1 MAENPLLFQ
10 TPYVREPDPP
20 SPRSST
26 GLALTQGSSGEALDS
41 VISDPPNRKPE
52 SGQAP
57 VPDDRG
63 SLRDVAQGFVPSRG
77 LSEHGRSHLCVC
89 ARTARPSR
97 LPSSPPCHPDPVW
110 LQAPCGQRLRLALLK
125 TVLQYPVI
133 QDTCG
138 INVFKE
144 PVGQVMPLYR

>member
-1 MAENPLLFQ
+1 MAENPLPFQ

-57 VPDDRG
+57 CGEEEAKRPRDPNPPTRDRE
-63 SLRDVAQGFVPSRG
+63 A
-77 LSEHGRSHLCVC
+77 
-89 ARTARPSR
+89 
-97 LPSSPPCHPDPVW
+97 
-110 LQAPCGQRLRLALLK
+110 
-125 TVLQYPVI
+125 
-133 QDTCG
+133 
-138 INVFKE
+138 
-144 PVGQVMPLYR
+144 